1 MLFWGAPTI
10 TSSWRLS
17 PGARQAA
24 DGHATNENRLRPS
37 SSFDPEFLRKAARL
51 AREREILEC
60 PSEQN
65 WRDTRN
71 DHFRSALRTGR
82 RSFFGWQFLA
92 SHVISFRPRLFGARP
107 IDEGGPV
114 GSGPRCESGGKP
126 PFGRARLKVRTFSR
140 PGAMALTMRR
150 TTVNL
155 THDAGAPRGKRRDVA
170 GLRPT
175 APVARTGGSEAG

>member
-1 MLFWGAPTI
+1 MIASRSCLSLGPFTNRVCAILTTPPLKLGRRVGLRMLFLGAPTI

-17 PGARQAA
+17 PGVRRAA

-126 PFGRARLKVRTFSR
+126 PFGCARLKVRTFQ
-140 PGAMALTMRR
+140 GQALW
-150 TTVNL
+150 
-155 THDAGAPRGKRRDVA
+155 H
-170 GLRPT
+170 
-175 APVARTGGSEAG
+175 